1 MFEGR
6 GAAESRHTMTVCSKC
21 GTQVLDGTT
30 FCPQCG
36 APIAAPPPQQPQ
48 YPPSQY
54 PPQQPYG
61 GQQPYAGQP
70 SYGGQQYAGQQPPY
84 GAPQQ
89 GYVPPQQPYGY
100 AAPPTTSGLQENVAG
115 LLCYLLG
122 WLTGIIFLLID
133 RRPFVRFHA
142 AQSIVVFGTLFVLR
156 IILSFFWIGSY
167 HYGFFGIHLLI
178 SGLLAVVTLVAWVV
192 LMIFAYQG
200 KRYEV
205 PVAAGLAKSLAGS
218 V

>member
-1 MFEGR
+1 MIL
-6 GAAESRHTMTVCSKC
+6 CSKC
-21 GTQVLDGTT
+21 GTQVLEGTS

-36 APIAAPPPQQPQ
+36 APIAAGAPQQPQ
-48 YPPSQY
+48 YPPAQH

-61 GQQPYAGQP
+61 GQQPYMGQP
-70 SYGGQQYAGQQPPY
+70 PYGGQQPPY
-84 GAPQQ
+84 GGQQ

-100 AAPPTTSGLQENVAG
+100 PPQPAASGLQENVAG

-133 RRPFVRFHA
+133 KRPFVRFHA
-142 AQSIVVFGTLFVLR
+142 AQSIVVFGSLFVLR
-156 IILSFFWIGSY
+156 IILTFFWIGSY
-167 HYGFFGIHLLI
+167 QYGFFGIHFLI
-178 SGLLAVVTLVAWVV
+178 SLALGFLTLVAWVV

-205 PVAAGLAKSLAGS
+205 PIAAGIAKSLAGS